1 MNAQMLTLLRGS
13 LANRAFSLGLI
24 VVTLAC
30 AVALYVGVQNVQRLT
45 RASFENSISG
55 VDLVVAAR
63 GSDVQI
69 LLNTVFGLGASGN
82 LVSDETVAAVA
93 DMPEVAWVVP
103 LALGDS
109 HRGFRVLGTSPD
121 FFERVIP
128 SPSSGALFLA
138 GGAFEQVL
146 EAVVGADVAEALGY
160 MPGDKLVLQHGLG
173 DYGAAHDDLP
183 FRVHGVLARTG
194 TPFDRTVLV
203 SVEAIEA
210 IHRGWRNGQQLVE
223 LSPEQV
229 EKSKNARRMNII
241 TKMDTTGRRITKMN
255 ITGRS
260 ITKMNT
266 TGRSIT
272 KMSTTGRSITK
283 MSTTGRRITGRS
295 ITGGEHHDHA
305 HAGGL
310 DALDGF
316 FVGLTERR
324 NVVRVQR
331 NIADYEPEPLTAV
344 IPGVTLAQIWQIIG
358 VADRGFRAVSLLVI
372 ALVLLAMTAMTV
384 LSTDSRRREMAILRA
399 LGASPSTLVGL
410 ILAEALFL
418 AICAS
423 AMGLGLA
430 IGVSVLAQQWLTQTI
445 GLVATA
451 MLPGWREMVIVAYI
465 IPAALVA
472 GLVPALRLYRRTV
485 QDGIMVER

>member
-1 MNAQMLTLLRGS
+1 MLTLLRGS

-69 LLNTVFGLGASGN
+69 LLKTVFGRGASGN

-128 SPSSGALFLA
+128 SPSSGALFAA

-146 EAVVGADVAEALGY
+146 DAVVGADVAEALGY
-160 MPGDKLVLQHGLG
+160 MPGDKLVLQPGLG

-229 EKSKNARRMNII
+229 EKSKNAHEDEHHH
-241 TKMDTTGRRITKMN
+241 KDGHH
-255 ITGRS
+255 GEAHHEDEHH
-260 ITKMNT
+260 
-266 TGRSIT
+266 GEEHHEDEHH
-272 KMSTTGRSITK
+272 GEEHH
-283 MSTTGRRITGRS
+283 
-295 ITGGEHHDHA
+295 GGEHRDHA

-410 ILAEALFL
+410 ILAEALLL

-445 GLVATA
+445 GLVTTA

>member
-13 LANRAFSLGLI
+13 LANRAFSLALI

-109 HRGFRVLGTSPD
+109 HRGFRVLGTSPE

-128 SPSSGALFLA
+128 SPSSGALFAA
-138 GGAFEQVL
+138 GGAFEQIL

-160 MPGDKLVLQHGLG
+160 MPGDKIVLQHGLG

-194 TPFDRTVLV
+194 TPFDRNVLV

-210 IHRGWRNGQQLVE
+210 IHRGWRNGQQLME

-229 EKSKNARRMNII
+229 EKPKEAHEDEHHH
-241 TKMDTTGRRITKMN
+241 KDEHHEEEHHEDEHYGE
-255 ITGRS
+255 
-260 ITKMNT
+260 
-266 TGRSIT
+266 
-272 KMSTTGRSITK
+272 
-283 MSTTGRRITGRS
+283 
-295 ITGGEHHDHA
+295 EHHDHA

-423 AMGLGLA
+423 VMGLGLA
-430 IGVSVLAQQWLTQTI
+430 VGVSALAQQWLTQTI
-445 GLVATA
+445 GLVATT
-451 MLPGWREMVIVAYI
+451 MLPGWQEMVIVAYI

>member
-1 MNAQMLTLLRGS
+1 MN
-13 LANRAFSLGLI
+13 
-24 VVTLAC
+24 
-30 AVALYVGVQNVQRLT
+30 
-45 RASFENSISG
+45 
-55 VDLVVAAR
+55 
-63 GSDVQI
+63 
-69 LLNTVFGLGASGN
+69 
-82 LVSDETVAAVA
+82 
-93 DMPEVAWVVP
+93 
-103 LALGDS
+103 
-109 HRGFRVLGTSPD
+109 
-121 FFERVIP
+121 
-128 SPSSGALFLA
+128 
-138 GGAFEQVL
+138 
-146 EAVVGADVAEALGY
+146 
-160 MPGDKLVLQHGLG
+160 
-173 DYGAAHDDLP
+173 
-183 FRVHGVLARTG
+183 
-194 TPFDRTVLV
+194 
-203 SVEAIEA
+203 
-210 IHRGWRNGQQLVE
+210 
-223 LSPEQV
+223 
-229 EKSKNARRMNII
+229 
-241 TKMDTTGRRITKMN
+241 TTGM
-255 ITGRS
+255 S

-266 TGRSIT
+266 TREHHEDEHHEDEHHEDEHHEDEHHEDEHHEDEHHEDEHHED
-272 KMSTTGRSITK
+272 
-283 MSTTGRRITGRS
+283 
-295 ITGGEHHDHA
+295 EHHDHA

-331 NIADYEPEPLTAV
+331 KIADYEPEPLTAV

-423 AMGLGLA
+423 VLGLGLA
-430 IGVSVLAQQWLTQTI
+430 VGVSALAQQWLTQTI
-445 GLVATA
+445 GLVATG
-451 MLPGWREMVIVAYI
+451 MLPGWQEMVIVAYI

>member
-1 MNAQMLTLLRGS
+1 MNAQKLTLLRGS
-13 LANRAFSLGLI
+13 LANRGFSLVLI

-69 LLNTVFGLGASGN
+69 LLNTVFGLGSSGN
-82 LVSDETVAAVA
+82 LVSDETVYHIA

-109 HRGFRVLGTSPD
+109 HRGFRVLGTSPE
-121 FFERVIP
+121 FFERVLLA
-128 SPSSGALFLA
+128 PSSKALFAA
-138 GGAFEQVL
+138 GGSFEQVL
-146 EAVVGADVAEALGY
+146 EAVVGADIADALGY
-160 MPGDKLVLQHGLG
+160 QLGDKIVLQHGMG

-229 EKSKNARRMNII
+229 EKPEDAHE
-241 TKMDTTGRRITKMN
+241 DAHHHEDEHHGEEHH
-255 ITGRS
+255 GE
-260 ITKMNT
+260 
-266 TGRSIT
+266 
-272 KMSTTGRSITK
+272 
-283 MSTTGRRITGRS
+283 
-295 ITGGEHHDHA
+295 EHHDHA

-310 DALDGF
+310 DALDGI

-331 NIADYEPEPLTAV
+331 KIADYEVEPLTAV

-358 VADRGFRAVSLLVI
+358 IADRGFRAVSVLVI

-399 LGASPSTLVGL
+399 LGASPSMLVGL

-423 AMGLGLA
+423 VLGLGLA
-430 IGVSVLAQQWLTQTI
+430 IGVSAIAQQWLTQTF
-445 GLVATA
+445 GLVATGI
-451 MLPGWREMVIVAYI
+451 LPGWEETAIVAYI
-465 IPAALVA
+465 VPAALVA

>member
-1 MNAQMLTLLRGS
+1 MNVQMLTLMRGS
-13 LANRAFSLGLI
+13 LANRAFSLTLI

-69 LLNTVFGLGASGN
+69 LLNTVFGLGVSSN
-82 LVSDETVAAVA
+82 LVSDETVISVA
-93 DMPEVAWVVP
+93 DMAEVAWVVP
-103 LALGDS
+103 VALGDS
-109 HRGFRVLGTSPD
+109 HRGFRVLGTSPE
-121 FFERVIP
+121 FFDRVIP
-128 SPSSGALFLA
+128 RPSNGALFVT
-138 GGAFEQVL
+138 GAPFEQAL
-146 EAVVGADVAEALGY
+146 QAVVGADVAAALGY
-160 MPGDKLVLQHGLG
+160 QLGDKIVLQHGMN

-210 IHRGWRNGQQLVE
+210 IHRGWRNGQQLVA
-223 LSPEQV
+223 LSPQQV
-229 EKSKNARRMNII
+229 EKPIKPDAHE
-241 TKMDTTGRRITKMN
+241 DEHHGEEHH
-255 ITGRS
+255 GEEHH
-260 ITKMNT
+260 
-266 TGRSIT
+266 GDEHH
-272 KMSTTGRSITK
+272 GEEHH
-283 MSTTGRRITGRS
+283 GEEHHGEEHH
-295 ITGGEHHDHA
+295 GEEHHGEEHHDHA

-310 DALDGF
+310 DALDAV
-316 FVGLTERR
+316 FVGLNDRR

-331 NIADYEPEPLTAV
+331 KIAEFEAQPLSAV

-358 VADRGFRAVSLLVI
+358 VADRGFRTVSVLVI

-399 LGASPSTLVGL
+399 LGAAPSTLVGL

-423 AMGLGLA
+423 ALGLGLA
-430 IGVSVLAQQWLTQTI
+430 IGVSALAQQWLTQTI
-445 GLVATA
+445 GLVASGV
-451 MLPGWREMVIVAYI
+451 LPGWQEMVIVVYI

>member
-13 LANRAFSLGLI
+13 LANRAFSLSLI

-109 HRGFRVLGTSPD
+109 HRGFRVLGTSPE

-128 SPSSGALFLA
+128 SPSSGALFAA
-138 GGAFEQVL
+138 GGAFEQIL

-160 MPGDKLVLQHGLG
+160 MPGDKIVLQHGLG

-229 EKSKNARRMNII
+229 EKPKEAHE
-241 TKMDTTGRRITKMN
+241 D
-255 ITGRS
+255 
-260 ITKMNT
+260 
-266 TGRSIT
+266 
-272 KMSTTGRSITK
+272 
-283 MSTTGRRITGRS
+283 
-295 ITGGEHHDHA
+295 EHHHKDEHHEEEHHEDEHHGVEHHEHA

-324 NVVRVQR
+324 NVVRMQR
-331 NIADYEPEPLTAV
+331 NIADYESEPLTAV

-423 AMGLGLA
+423 VMGLGLA
-430 IGVSVLAQQWLTQTI
+430 VGVSALAQKWLTQTI
-445 GLVATA
+445 GLVATT
-451 MLPGWREMVIVAYI
+451 MLPGWQEMVIVAYI

>member
-128 SPSSGALFLA
+128 SPSSGALFAA

-229 EKSKNARRMNII
+229 EKSKNAHE
-241 TKMDTTGRRITKMN
+241 D
-255 ITGRS
+255 
-260 ITKMNT
+260 
-266 TGRSIT
+266 
-272 KMSTTGRSITK
+272 
-283 MSTTGRRITGRS
+283 
-295 ITGGEHHDHA
+295 EHHHKDGHHGEAHHEDEHHGEEHHEDEHHGEEHHGEEHHGEEHHGEEHRDHA

-445 GLVATA
+445 GLVTTA

>member
-1 MNAQMLTLLRGS
+1 MNAQMFALLRGS
-13 LANRAFSLGLI
+13 LANRAFSLTLI

-30 AVALYVGVQNVQRLT
+30 AVALYVAVQNVQRLT

-69 LLNTVFGLGASGN
+69 LLNTVFGLGVSGN

-93 DMPEVAWVVP
+93 NMPEVAWVVP

-109 HRGFRVLGTSPD
+109 HRGFRVLGTSPA
-121 FFERVIP
+121 FFDRVMPAP
-128 SPSSGALFLA
+128 SNGTLFDA
-138 GGAFEQVL
+138 GGRFEQVL
-146 EAVVGADVAEALGY
+146 EAVVGADVAKVLGY
-160 MPGDKLVLQHGLG
+160 RLGDSIVLQHGLG
-173 DYGAAHDDLP
+173 NYGAAHDDLP

-194 TPFDRTVLV
+194 TPFDSTVLV
-203 SVEAIEA
+203 SVEAVEA
-210 IHRGWRNGQQLVE
+210 IHRGWRNGRQLLE
-223 LSPEQV
+223 LSPERV
-229 EKSKNARRMNII
+229 EKHNDAHLDEHR
-241 TKMDTTGRRITKMN
+241 DADEYHEEGHHEE
-255 ITGRS
+255 GHHEE
-260 ITKMNT
+260 
-266 TGRSIT
+266 G
-272 KMSTTGRSITK
+272 
-283 MSTTGRRITGRS
+283 
-295 ITGGEHHDHA
+295 HHDHD

-310 DALDGF
+310 NALDGV

-324 NVVRVQR
+324 NVVRLQR
-331 NIADYEPEPLTAV
+331 KISDYELEPLTAV
-344 IPGVTLAQIWQIIG
+344 IPGITLAKIWKIIG
-358 VADRGFRAVSLLVI
+358 VADRGFRAVSLLVT

-399 LGASPSTLVGL
+399 LGASPSALVGL

-423 AMGLGLA
+423 VLGLGLA
-430 IGVSVLAQQWLTQTI
+430 IAVSALTQQWLSQTI
-445 GLVATA
+445 GLVATG
-451 MLPGWREMVIVAYI
+451 MLPGWQDIVIVAYI

-472 GLVPALRLYRRTV
+472 SLVPALRLYRRTV

>member
-1 MNAQMLTLLRGS
+1 MNAQILTLLRGS
-13 LANRAFSLGLI
+13 LANRGFSLVLI

-69 LLNTVFGLGASGN
+69 LLNTVFGLGSSGN
-82 LVSDETVAAVA
+82 LVSDETVDHIA

-109 HRGFRVLGTSPD
+109 HRGFRVLGTSPE
-121 FFERVIP
+121 FFERVLLA
-128 SPSSGALFLA
+128 PSSKALFVA
-138 GGAFEQVL
+138 GGSFEQVL
-146 EAVVGADVAEALGY
+146 EAVVGADIADALGY
-160 MPGDKLVLQHGLG
+160 QLGDKIVLQHGMG

-229 EKSKNARRMNII
+229 EKPEDAHEDAHHHEDEHHGEEHHHEDEHNGEEHHHE
-241 TKMDTTGRRITKMN
+241 DEHHEDEHHGE
-255 ITGRS
+255 
-260 ITKMNT
+260 
-266 TGRSIT
+266 
-272 KMSTTGRSITK
+272 
-283 MSTTGRRITGRS
+283 
-295 ITGGEHHDHA
+295 EHHDHA

-310 DALDGF
+310 DALDGI

-331 NIADYEPEPLTAV
+331 KIADYEVEPLTAV

-358 VADRGFRAVSLLVI
+358 IADRGFRAVSVLVI

-399 LGASPSTLVGL
+399 LGASPSMLVGL

-423 AMGLGLA
+423 VLGLGLA
-430 IGVSVLAQQWLTQTI
+430 IGVSAIAQQWLTQTF
-445 GLVATA
+445 GVVATGI
-451 MLPGWREMVIVAYI
+451 LPGWEETAIVAYI
-465 IPAALVA
+465 VPAALVA

>member
-24 VVTLAC
+24 VITLAC

-128 SPSSGALFLA
+128 SPSSGALFAA

-229 EKSKNARRMNII
+229 EKSKNAHEDEHHH
-241 TKMDTTGRRITKMN
+241 KDGHQ
-255 ITGRS
+255 GEAHHEDEHH
-260 ITKMNT
+260 
-266 TGRSIT
+266 GEEHHEDEHH
-272 KMSTTGRSITK
+272 GEEHH
-283 MSTTGRRITGRS
+283 GE
-295 ITGGEHHDHA
+295 EHHDHA

-331 NIADYEPEPLTAV
+331 NIADYKSEPLTAV

-384 LSTDSRRREMAILRA
+384 LSTDSRRREMAILRD

-445 GLVATA
+445 GLVTTA
-451 MLPGWREMVIVAYI
+451 MLPGWREIVIVAYI

>member
-13 LANRAFSLGLI
+13 LANRGFSLVLI

-69 LLNTVFGLGASGN
+69 LLNTVFGLGSSGN
-82 LVSDETVAAVA
+82 LVSDETVDHIA

-109 HRGFRVLGTSPD
+109 HRGFRVLGTSPE
-121 FFERVIP
+121 FFERVLLA
-128 SPSSGALFLA
+128 PSSKALFAA
-138 GGAFEQVL
+138 GGSFEQVL
-146 EAVVGADVAEALGY
+146 EAVVGADIADALGY
-160 MPGDKLVLQHGLG
+160 QLGDKIVLQHGMG

-229 EKSKNARRMNII
+229 EKPEDAHE
-241 TKMDTTGRRITKMN
+241 DAHHHEDEHHGE
-255 ITGRS
+255 GHH
-260 ITKMNT
+260 
-266 TGRSIT
+266 GEEHHHEDEHH
-272 KMSTTGRSITK
+272 GEEHH
-283 MSTTGRRITGRS
+283 GEEHHGE
-295 ITGGEHHDHA
+295 EHHDHA

-310 DALDGF
+310 DALDGI

-331 NIADYEPEPLTAV
+331 KIADYEVEPLTAV

-358 VADRGFRAVSLLVI
+358 IADRGFRAVSVLVI

-399 LGASPSTLVGL
+399 LGASPSMLVGL

-423 AMGLGLA
+423 VLGLGLA
-430 IGVSVLAQQWLTQTI
+430 IGVSAIAQQWLTQTF
-445 GLVATA
+445 GVVATGI
-451 MLPGWREMVIVAYI
+451 LPGWEETAIVAYI
-465 IPAALVA
+465 VPAALVA

>member
-1 MNAQMLTLLRGS
+1 MNVQMLTLMRGS
-13 LANRAFSLGLI
+13 LANRAFSLTLI

-45 RASFENSISG
+45 QASFENSISG

-69 LLNTVFGLGASGN
+69 LLNTVFGLGVSSN
-82 LVSDETVAAVA
+82 LVSDETVISVA
-93 DMPEVAWVVP
+93 DMAEVAWVVP
-103 LALGDS
+103 VALGDS
-109 HRGFRVLGTSPD
+109 HRGFRVLGTSPE
-121 FFERVIP
+121 FFDRVIP
-128 SPSSGALFLA
+128 RPSNGALFVT
-138 GGAFEQVL
+138 GAPFEQAL
-146 EAVVGADVAEALGY
+146 QAVVGADVAAALGY
-160 MPGDKLVLQHGLG
+160 QLGDKIVLQHGMN

-210 IHRGWRNGQQLVE
+210 IHRGWRNGQQLVA

-229 EKSKNARRMNII
+229 EKPIKPDAHE
-241 TKMDTTGRRITKMN
+241 DEHHEGEHH
-255 ITGRS
+255 GEEHH
-260 ITKMNT
+260 
-266 TGRSIT
+266 GD
-272 KMSTTGRSITK
+272 
-283 MSTTGRRITGRS
+283 
-295 ITGGEHHDHA
+295 EHHDHA
-305 HAGGL
+305 HVGGL
-310 DALDGF
+310 DALDAV
-316 FVGLTERR
+316 FVGLNDRR

-331 NIADYEPEPLTAV
+331 KIAEFEAEPLSAV

-358 VADRGFRAVSLLVI
+358 VADRGFRTVSILVI

-399 LGASPSTLVGL
+399 LGAAPSTLVGL

-423 AMGLGLA
+423 ALGLGLA
-430 IGVSVLAQQWLTQTI
+430 IGLSALAQQWLTQTI
-445 GLVATA
+445 GLVASGV
-451 MLPGWREMVIVAYI
+451 LPGWQEMVIVVYI

>member
-13 LANRAFSLGLI
+13 LANRAFSLALI

-109 HRGFRVLGTSPD
+109 HRGFRVLGTSPE
-121 FFERVIP
+121 FFDRVMP
-128 SPSSGALFLA
+128 APSSGALFVA

-160 MPGDKLVLQHGLG
+160 MPGDKIVLQHGLG

-229 EKSKNARRMNII
+229 EKPKEAHGWHHEHHHE
-241 TKMDTTGRRITKMN
+241 DEHHGEEHHEDEH
-255 ITGRS
+255 GEEHHEDEHH
-260 ITKMNT
+260 
-266 TGRSIT
+266 GEEHHEDEHH
-272 KMSTTGRSITK
+272 GEEHHEDEHH
-283 MSTTGRRITGRS
+283 GE
-295 ITGGEHHDHA
+295 EHHDHA
-305 HAGGL
+305 HVGGL

-423 AMGLGLA
+423 VLGLGLA
-430 IGVSVLAQQWLTQTI
+430 VGVSALAQQWLTQTI

-451 MLPGWREMVIVAYI
+451 MLPGWQEMVIVAYI

>member
-1 MNAQMLTLLRGS
+1 MNVQMLTLMRGS
-13 LANRAFSLGLI
+13 LANRAFSLTLI

-69 LLNTVFGLGASGN
+69 LLNTVFGLGVSSN
-82 LVSDETVAAVA
+82 LVSDETVISVA
-93 DMPEVAWVVP
+93 DMAEVAWVVP
-103 LALGDS
+103 VALGDS
-109 HRGFRVLGTSPD
+109 HRGFRVLGTSPE
-121 FFERVIP
+121 FFDRVMPQP
-128 SPSSGALFLA
+128 SNGALFVT
-138 GGAFEQVL
+138 GAPFEQVL
-146 EAVVGADVAEALGY
+146 QAVVGADVAAALGY
-160 MPGDKLVLQHGLG
+160 QPGDKIVLQHGMG

-210 IHRGWRNGQQLVE
+210 IHRGWRNGQQLVA

-229 EKSKNARRMNII
+229 EKPIKPDAHE
-241 TKMDTTGRRITKMN
+241 DEHHEGEHH
-255 ITGRS
+255 GD
-260 ITKMNT
+260 
-266 TGRSIT
+266 
-272 KMSTTGRSITK
+272 
-283 MSTTGRRITGRS
+283 
-295 ITGGEHHDHA
+295 EHHDHA
-305 HAGGL
+305 HAVGL
-310 DALDGF
+310 DALDAV
-316 FVGLTERR
+316 FVGLNDRR

-331 NIADYEPEPLTAV
+331 KIAEFEAEPLSAV

-358 VADRGFRAVSLLVI
+358 VADRGFRTVSVLVI

-399 LGASPSTLVGL
+399 LGAAPSTLVGL

-423 AMGLGLA
+423 ALGLGLA
-430 IGVSVLAQQWLTQTI
+430 IGVSALAQQWLTQTI
-445 GLVATA
+445 GLVASGV
-451 MLPGWREMVIVAYI
+451 LPGWQEMVIVVYI
-465 IPAALVA
+465 IPAALIA

>member
-13 LANRAFSLGLI
+13 LANRAFSLALI

-82 LVSDETVAAVA
+82 LVSDETLAAVA

-109 HRGFRVLGTSPD
+109 HRGFRVLGTSPE
-121 FFERVIP
+121 FFDHVIP
-128 SPSSGALFLA
+128 APLGGALFVA

-160 MPGDKLVLQHGLG
+160 VPGDKIVLQHGLG

-183 FRVHGVLARTG
+183 FRVHGVLERTG

-210 IHRGWRNGQQLVE
+210 IHQGWRNGQQLVE

-229 EKSKNARRMNII
+229 EKPKEAQE
-241 TKMDTTGRRITKMN
+241 DGHHHEDEHH
-255 ITGRS
+255 GEEHHEDEHH
-260 ITKMNT
+260 
-266 TGRSIT
+266 GE
-272 KMSTTGRSITK
+272 
-283 MSTTGRRITGRS
+283 
-295 ITGGEHHDHA
+295 EHHDHA

-316 FVGLTERR
+316 FVGLTDRR
-324 NVVRVQR
+324 DVVRVQR

-344 IPGVTLAQIWQIIG
+344 VPGVTLAQIWQIIG
-358 VADRGFRAVSLLVI
+358 VVDRGFRAVSLLVI

-399 LGASPSTLVGL
+399 LGASPSMLVGL

-423 AMGLGLA
+423 LLGLGLA
-430 IGVSVLAQQWLTQTI
+430 VGVNALAQQWLTQTI

-451 MLPGWREMVIVAYI
+451 MLPGWQEMIIVAYI

-472 GLVPALRLYRRTV
+472 GLVPAMRLYRRTV

>member
-1 MNAQMLTLLRGS
+1 MNVQMLTLMRGS
-13 LANRAFSLGLI
+13 LANRAFSLTLI

-69 LLNTVFGLGASGN
+69 LLNTVFGLGVSSN
-82 LVSDETVAAVA
+82 LVSDETVDSVA
-93 DMPEVAWVVP
+93 DMAEVAWVVP
-103 LALGDS
+103 VALGDS
-109 HRGFRVLGTSPD
+109 HRGFRVLGTSPE
-121 FFERVIP
+121 FFDRVMPQP
-128 SPSSGALFLA
+128 SNGALFVT
-138 GGAFEQVL
+138 GAPFEQVL
-146 EAVVGADVAEALGY
+146 QAVVGADVAAALGY
-160 MPGDKLVLQHGLG
+160 QPGDKIVLQHGMG

-210 IHRGWRNGQQLVE
+210 IHRGWRNGQQLVA

-229 EKSKNARRMNII
+229 EKPIKPDAHE
-241 TKMDTTGRRITKMN
+241 DEHHGEEHH
-255 ITGRS
+255 GEEHH
-260 ITKMNT
+260 
-266 TGRSIT
+266 GDEHH
-272 KMSTTGRSITK
+272 GEEHH
-283 MSTTGRRITGRS
+283 GE
-295 ITGGEHHDHA
+295 EHHDHA
-305 HAGGL
+305 YAGGL
-310 DALDGF
+310 DALDAV
-316 FVGLTERR
+316 FVGLNDRR

-331 NIADYEPEPLTAV
+331 KIAEFEAEPLSAV

-358 VADRGFRAVSLLVI
+358 VADRGFRIVSVLVI

-399 LGASPSTLVGL
+399 LGAAPSTLVGL

-423 AMGLGLA
+423 ALGLGLA
-430 IGVSVLAQQWLTQTI
+430 IGVSALAQQWLTQTI
-445 GLVATA
+445 GLVASGV
-451 MLPGWREMVIVAYI
+451 LPGWQEMVIVVYI
-465 IPAALVA
+465 IPAALIA

>member
-1 MNAQMLTLLRGS
+1 MNVQMLTLMRGS
-13 LANRAFSLGLI
+13 LANRAFSLTLI

-63 GSDVQI
+63 GSDIQI
-69 LLNTVFGLGASGN
+69 LLNTVFGLGVSSN
-82 LVSDETVAAVA
+82 LVSDETVDSVA
-93 DMPEVAWVVP
+93 DMAEVAWVVP
-103 LALGDS
+103 VALGDS
-109 HRGFRVLGTSPD
+109 HRGFRVLGTSPE
-121 FFERVIP
+121 FFDRVIP
-128 SPSSGALFLA
+128 RPSNGALFVT
-138 GGAFEQVL
+138 GAPFEQAL
-146 EAVVGADVAEALGY
+146 QAVVGADVAAALGY
-160 MPGDKLVLQHGLG
+160 QPGDKIVLQHGIG

-210 IHRGWRNGQQLVE
+210 IHRGWRNGQQLVA

-229 EKSKNARRMNII
+229 EKPIKPDAHE
-241 TKMDTTGRRITKMN
+241 DEHHE
-255 ITGRS
+255 
-260 ITKMNT
+260 
-266 TGRSIT
+266 
-272 KMSTTGRSITK
+272 
-283 MSTTGRRITGRS
+283 
-295 ITGGEHHDHA
+295 GEHHGEEHHGDEHHDQA

-310 DALDGF
+310 DALDAV
-316 FVGLTERR
+316 FVGLNDRR

-331 NIADYEPEPLTAV
+331 KIAEFEAEPLSAV

-358 VADRGFRAVSLLVI
+358 VADRGFRTVSVLVI

-399 LGASPSTLVGL
+399 LGAAPSTLVGL

-423 AMGLGLA
+423 ALGLGLA
-430 IGVSVLAQQWLTQTI
+430 IGLSALAQQWLTQTI
-445 GLVATA
+445 GLVASGV
-451 MLPGWREMVIVAYI
+451 LSGWQEMVIVVYI

>member
-109 HRGFRVLGTSPD
+109 HRGFRVLGTSPE

-128 SPSSGALFLA
+128 SPSSGALFAA

-229 EKSKNARRMNII
+229 EKSKNAHEDEHHH
-241 TKMDTTGRRITKMN
+241 KDGHH
-255 ITGRS
+255 GEEHHEDEHH
-260 ITKMNT
+260 
-266 TGRSIT
+266 GEEHHEDEHH
-272 KMSTTGRSITK
+272 GEEHHEDEHH
-283 MSTTGRRITGRS
+283 GE
-295 ITGGEHHDHA
+295 EHHDHA

-445 GLVATA
+445 GLVTTA

>member
-1 MNAQMLTLLRGS
+1 MNAQILTLLRGS

-93 DMPEVAWVVP
+93 GMPEVAWVVP

-109 HRGFRVLGTSPD
+109 HRGFRVLGTSPE

-128 SPSSGALFLA
+128 SPSSGALFAA
-138 GGAFEQVL
+138 GGAFEQIL

-160 MPGDKLVLQHGLG
+160 MPGDKIVLQHGLG

-210 IHRGWRNGQQLVE
+210 IHRGWRNGQQLME

-229 EKSKNARRMNII
+229 EKPKEAHEDEHHHKDEHHDEEHHEDEHR
-241 TKMDTTGRRITKMN
+241 GE
-255 ITGRS
+255 
-260 ITKMNT
+260 
-266 TGRSIT
+266 
-272 KMSTTGRSITK
+272 
-283 MSTTGRRITGRS
+283 
-295 ITGGEHHDHA
+295 EHHDHA

-331 NIADYEPEPLTAV
+331 NIADYESEPLTAV

-423 AMGLGLA
+423 VMGLGLA
-430 IGVSVLAQQWLTQTI
+430 VGVSALAQQWLTQTI
-445 GLVATA
+445 GLVATT
-451 MLPGWREMVIVAYI
+451 MLPGWQEMVIVAYI

>member
-1 MNAQMLTLLRGS
+1 MNVQMLTLMRGS
-13 LANRAFSLGLI
+13 LANRAFSLTLI

-69 LLNTVFGLGASGN
+69 LLNTVFGLGVSSN
-82 LVSDETVAAVA
+82 LVSDETVISVA
-93 DMPEVAWVVP
+93 DMAEVAWVVP
-103 LALGDS
+103 VALGDS
-109 HRGFRVLGTSPD
+109 HRGFRVLGTSPE
-121 FFERVIP
+121 FFDRVIP
-128 SPSSGALFLA
+128 RPSNGALFVT
-138 GGAFEQVL
+138 GAPFEQAL
-146 EAVVGADVAEALGY
+146 QAVVGADVAAALGY
-160 MPGDKLVLQHGLG
+160 QLGDKIVLQHGMN

-183 FRVHGVLARTG
+183 FRVHGVLARAG

-210 IHRGWRNGQQLVE
+210 IHRGWRNGQQLVA

-229 EKSKNARRMNII
+229 EKPIKPDAHE
-241 TKMDTTGRRITKMN
+241 DEHHEGEHH
-255 ITGRS
+255 GEEHH
-260 ITKMNT
+260 
-266 TGRSIT
+266 GD
-272 KMSTTGRSITK
+272 
-283 MSTTGRRITGRS
+283 
-295 ITGGEHHDHA
+295 EHHDHA

-310 DALDGF
+310 DALDAV
-316 FVGLTERR
+316 FVGLNDRR

-331 NIADYEPEPLTAV
+331 KIAEFEAEPLSAV

-358 VADRGFRAVSLLVI
+358 VADRGFRTVSILVI

-399 LGASPSTLVGL
+399 LGAAPSTLVGL

-423 AMGLGLA
+423 ALGLGLA
-430 IGVSVLAQQWLTQTI
+430 IGLSALAQQWLTQTI
-445 GLVATA
+445 GLVASGV
-451 MLPGWREMVIVAYI
+451 LPGWQEMVIVVYI

>member
-128 SPSSGALFLA
+128 SPSSGALFAA

-229 EKSKNARRMNII
+229 EKPKEAHEDEHHH
-241 TKMDTTGRRITKMN
+241 KDEHHGEEHHEDEHH
-255 ITGRS
+255 GEEHHEDEHH
-260 ITKMNT
+260 
-266 TGRSIT
+266 GEEHHEDEHH
-272 KMSTTGRSITK
+272 GE
-283 MSTTGRRITGRS
+283 
-295 ITGGEHHDHA
+295 EHHDHA

-430 IGVSVLAQQWLTQTI
+430 VGVSALAQQWLTQTI
-445 GLVATA
+445 GLVATT
-451 MLPGWREMVIVAYI
+451 MLPGWQEMVIVAYI

>member
-13 LANRAFSLGLI
+13 LANRAFSLALI

-30 AVALYVGVQNVQRLT
+30 ALALYVGVQNVQRLT

-82 LVSDETVAAVA
+82 LVSDETLAAVA

-109 HRGFRVLGTSPD
+109 HRGFRVLGTSPE
-121 FFERVIP
+121 FFDHVIP
-128 SPSSGALFLA
+128 APLSGALFAA

-160 MPGDKLVLQHGLG
+160 VPGDKIVLQHGLG

-229 EKSKNARRMNII
+229 EKPKEEHEDEYHHEDEHHWEEHQEDENH
-241 TKMDTTGRRITKMN
+241 GEEHH
-255 ITGRS
+255 GE
-260 ITKMNT
+260 
-266 TGRSIT
+266 
-272 KMSTTGRSITK
+272 
-283 MSTTGRRITGRS
+283 
-295 ITGGEHHDHA
+295 EHHDHA

-316 FVGLTERR
+316 FVGLTDRR
-324 NVVRVQR
+324 DVVRVQR

-344 IPGVTLAQIWQIIG
+344 VPGVTLAQIWQIIG

-410 ILAEALFL
+410 ILGEALFL

-423 AMGLGLA
+423 LLGLGLA
-430 IGVSVLAQQWLTQTI
+430 VGVNALAQQWLTQTI

-451 MLPGWREMVIVAYI
+451 MLPGWQEMVIVAYI

-472 GLVPALRLYRRTV
+472 GLVPAMRLYRRTV

>member
-1 MNAQMLTLLRGS
+1 MNVQMLTLMRGS
-13 LANRAFSLGLI
+13 LANRAFSLTLI

-63 GSDVQI
+63 GSDIQI
-69 LLNTVFGLGASGN
+69 LLNTVFGLGVSSN
-82 LVSDETVAAVA
+82 LVSDETVVSVA
-93 DMPEVAWVVP
+93 DMAEVAWVVP
-103 LALGDS
+103 VALGDS
-109 HRGFRVLGTSPD
+109 HRGFRVLGTSPE
-121 FFERVIP
+121 FFDRVIP
-128 SPSSGALFLA
+128 QPSNGALFVT
-138 GGAFEQVL
+138 GAPFEQVL
-146 EAVVGADVAEALGY
+146 QAVVGADVAAALGY
-160 MPGDKLVLQHGLG
+160 QLGDKIVLQHGIG

-210 IHRGWRNGQQLVE
+210 IHRGWRNGQQLVA

-229 EKSKNARRMNII
+229 EKPIKPDAHE
-241 TKMDTTGRRITKMN
+241 DEHHEGEHH
-255 ITGRS
+255 GD
-260 ITKMNT
+260 
-266 TGRSIT
+266 
-272 KMSTTGRSITK
+272 
-283 MSTTGRRITGRS
+283 
-295 ITGGEHHDHA
+295 EHHDHA
-305 HAGGL
+305 HAVGL
-310 DALDGF
+310 DALDAV
-316 FVGLTERR
+316 FVGLNDRR

-331 NIADYEPEPLTAV
+331 KIAEFEAEPLSAV

-358 VADRGFRAVSLLVI
+358 VADRGFRTVSVLVI

-399 LGASPSTLVGL
+399 LGAAPSTLVGL

-423 AMGLGLA
+423 ALGLGLA
-430 IGVSVLAQQWLTQTI
+430 IGLSALAQQWLTQTI
-445 GLVATA
+445 GLVASGV
-451 MLPGWREMVIVAYI
+451 LSGWQEMVIVVYI

>member
-1 MNAQMLTLLRGS
+1 MNAQILTLLRGS
-13 LANRAFSLGLI
+13 LANRAFSLALI

-109 HRGFRVLGTSPD
+109 HRGFRVLGTSPE

-128 SPSSGALFLA
+128 SPSSGALFAA

-160 MPGDKLVLQHGLG
+160 MPGDKIVLQHGLG

-229 EKSKNARRMNII
+229 EKPKEAHEDENYHKDKHHGEEHHEDEHHGEEHHKDAHHGEEHH
-241 TKMDTTGRRITKMN
+241 KDAHHGE
-255 ITGRS
+255 
-260 ITKMNT
+260 
-266 TGRSIT
+266 
-272 KMSTTGRSITK
+272 
-283 MSTTGRRITGRS
+283 
-295 ITGGEHHDHA
+295 EHHDHA

-331 NIADYEPEPLTAV
+331 SIADYEPEPLTAV

-410 ILAEALFL
+410 IFAEALFL

-423 AMGLGLA
+423 VMGLGLA
-430 IGVSVLAQQWLTQTI
+430 VGVSALAQQWLTQTI
-445 GLVATA
+445 GLVSAA

>member
-13 LANRAFSLGLI
+13 LANRAFSLALI

-109 HRGFRVLGTSPD
+109 HRGFRVLGTSPE
-121 FFERVIP
+121 FFDHVIP
-128 SPSSGALFLA
+128 APSSGALFVA

-146 EAVVGADVAEALGY
+146 EAVVGADVAEALAY
-160 MPGDKLVLQHGLG
+160 MPGDKIVLQHGLG

-229 EKSKNARRMNII
+229 KKPKEAHEDEHHRE
-241 TKMDTTGRRITKMN
+241 DEHH
-255 ITGRS
+255 
-260 ITKMNT
+260 
-266 TGRSIT
+266 
-272 KMSTTGRSITK
+272 
-283 MSTTGRRITGRS
+283 
-295 ITGGEHHDHA
+295 GEDHHEEEHHHEDEHHGEDHHDHA

-316 FVGLTERR
+316 FVGLTDRR

-384 LSTDSRRREMAILRA
+384 LSTDSRRREMAIVRA

-423 AMGLGLA
+423 VLGLGLA
-430 IGVSVLAQQWLTQTI
+430 VGVSALAQQWLTQTI

-451 MLPGWREMVIVAYI
+451 MLPGWQEMVIVAYI

>member
-1 MNAQMLTLLRGS
+1 MNVQMLTLMRGS
-13 LANRAFSLGLI
+13 LANRAFSLTLI

-69 LLNTVFGLGASGN
+69 LLNTVFGLGVSSN
-82 LVSDETVAAVA
+82 LVSDETVISVA
-93 DMPEVAWVVP
+93 DMAEVAWVVP
-103 LALGDS
+103 VALGDS
-109 HRGFRVLGTSPD
+109 HRGFRVLGTSPE
-121 FFERVIP
+121 FFDRVIP
-128 SPSSGALFLA
+128 RPSNGALFVT
-138 GGAFEQVL
+138 GAPFEQAL
-146 EAVVGADVAEALGY
+146 QAVVGADVAAALGY
-160 MPGDKLVLQHGLG
+160 QLGDKIVLQHGMN

-210 IHRGWRNGQQLVE
+210 IHRGWRNGQQLVA

-229 EKSKNARRMNII
+229 EKPIKPDAHE
-241 TKMDTTGRRITKMN
+241 DEHHEGEHH
-255 ITGRS
+255 GEEHH
-260 ITKMNT
+260 
-266 TGRSIT
+266 GD
-272 KMSTTGRSITK
+272 
-283 MSTTGRRITGRS
+283 
-295 ITGGEHHDHA
+295 EHHDHA

-310 DALDGF
+310 DALDAV
-316 FVGLTERR
+316 FVGLNDRR

-331 NIADYEPEPLTAV
+331 KIAEFEAEPLSAV

-358 VADRGFRAVSLLVI
+358 VADRGFRTVSILVI

-399 LGASPSTLVGL
+399 LGAAPSTLVGL

-423 AMGLGLA
+423 ALGLGLA
-430 IGVSVLAQQWLTQTI
+430 IGLSALAQQWLTQTI
-445 GLVATA
+445 GLVASGV
-451 MLPGWREMVIVAYI
+451 LPGWQEMVIVVYI

>member
-128 SPSSGALFLA
+128 SPSSGALFAA

-229 EKSKNARRMNII
+229 EKSKNAHE
-241 TKMDTTGRRITKMN
+241 D
-255 ITGRS
+255 
-260 ITKMNT
+260 
-266 TGRSIT
+266 
-272 KMSTTGRSITK
+272 
-283 MSTTGRRITGRS
+283 
-295 ITGGEHHDHA
+295 EHHHKDGHHGEAHHEDEHHGEEHHEDEHHGEEHHGEEHRDHA

-445 GLVATA
+445 GLVTTA

-485 QDGIMVER
+485 QAGIMVER

>member
-1 MNAQMLTLLRGS
+1 MNT
-13 LANRAFSLGLI
+13 
-24 VVTLAC
+24 
-30 AVALYVGVQNVQRLT
+30 
-45 RASFENSISG
+45 
-55 VDLVVAAR
+55 
-63 GSDVQI
+63 
-69 LLNTVFGLGASGN
+69 
-82 LVSDETVAAVA
+82 
-93 DMPEVAWVVP
+93 
-103 LALGDS
+103 
-109 HRGFRVLGTSPD
+109 
-121 FFERVIP
+121 
-128 SPSSGALFLA
+128 
-138 GGAFEQVL
+138 
-146 EAVVGADVAEALGY
+146 
-160 MPGDKLVLQHGLG
+160 
-173 DYGAAHDDLP
+173 
-183 FRVHGVLARTG
+183 
-194 TPFDRTVLV
+194 
-203 SVEAIEA
+203 
-210 IHRGWRNGQQLVE
+210 
-223 LSPEQV
+223 
-229 EKSKNARRMNII
+229 
-241 TKMDTTGRRITKMN
+241 TKM
-255 ITGRS
+255 
-260 ITKMNT
+260 KMNT
-266 TGRSIT
+266 TS
-272 KMSTTGRSITK
+272 
-283 MSTTGRRITGRS
+283 RREDEHHGE
-295 ITGGEHHDHA
+295 EHHDHA

-423 AMGLGLA
+423 VMGLGLA
-430 IGVSVLAQQWLTQTI
+430 VGVSALAQQWLTQTI

-451 MLPGWREMVIVAYI
+451 MLPGWQEMVIVAYI

>member
-1 MNAQMLTLLRGS
+1 MNTQMLTLLRGS
-13 LANRAFSLGLI
+13 LANRGFSLVLI

-55 VDLVVAAR
+55 VDLVVAPR

-69 LLNTVFGLGASGN
+69 LLNTVFGLGSSGN
-82 LVSDETVAAVA
+82 LVSDETVDHIA

-109 HRGFRVLGTSPD
+109 HRGFRVLGTSPE
-121 FFERVIP
+121 FFERVLP
-128 SPSSGALFLA
+128 APSSKALFAA
-138 GGAFEQVL
+138 GGSFEQVL
-146 EAVVGADVAEALGY
+146 EAVVGADIADALGY
-160 MPGDKLVLQHGLG
+160 QLGDKIVLQHGMG

-229 EKSKNARRMNII
+229 EKPEDAHE
-241 TKMDTTGRRITKMN
+241 DAHHHEDEHHGEEHH
-255 ITGRS
+255 GE
-260 ITKMNT
+260 
-266 TGRSIT
+266 
-272 KMSTTGRSITK
+272 
-283 MSTTGRRITGRS
+283 
-295 ITGGEHHDHA
+295 EHHDHA

-310 DALDGF
+310 DALDGI

-331 NIADYEPEPLTAV
+331 KIADYEVEPLTAV

-358 VADRGFRAVSLLVI
+358 IADRGFRAVSVLVI

-399 LGASPSTLVGL
+399 LGASPSMLVGL

-423 AMGLGLA
+423 VLGLGLA
-430 IGVSVLAQQWLTQTI
+430 IGVSAIAQQWLTQTF
-445 GLVATA
+445 GLVATGI
-451 MLPGWREMVIVAYI
+451 LPGWEETAIVAYI
-465 IPAALVA
+465 VPAALVA